1 MLNMDHGSPVDA
13 HHGSTSDAVQSP
25 PGDDSK
31 HLRLA
36 SATADP
42 SINMVEFE
50 KDKIAG
56 AIRTD
61 FVLSAEIIVI
71 ALGTVA
77 QQSFMMRVAVLVAIA
92 MVMTV
97 GVYGLVA
104 AIIKLDDLGLALSRR
119 TSSASKSV
127 GRVILNLSPYLLR
140 ILSVAGTAAMFV
152 VGGGILSHGLH
163 SVHHLVE
170 VASESVHAVPVL
182 GGVLASLVSM
192 LLDGLFGV
200 LVGAVIVA
208 IVIGCKRLIGAK
220 AA

>member
-1 MLNMDHGSPVDA
+1 
-13 HHGSTSDAVQSP
+13 
-25 PGDDSK
+25 
-31 HLRLA
+31 
-36 SATADP
+36 
-42 SINMVEFE
+42 MVEFE